1 MFCCRMK
8 KDNADV
14 LAVIAAIVKYINPY
28 NKEDDH
34 LISLVSGS
42 IANSKAQADLLNVYQ
57 VGKDAADNFTKQRIT
72 SHDVDFFAP
81 LRANRLSAFV
91 PTKKAKS
98 TKETKAE
105 MTSSDRSLFARLFV
119 VGRTREIDLEKIMSY
134 PLCAVS
140 VPLAI
145 IIITFDRQLK
155 VPYYDFTRT

>member
-34 LISLVSGS
+34 LISLVCGS
-42 IANSKAQADLLNVYQ
+42 IANSKAQADLRNVYQ
-57 VGKDAADNFTKQRIT
+57 VGKDAADNFTNSGSQAMMWISLLHSEQT
-72 SHDVDFFAP
+72 NFNIC
-81 LRANRLSAFV
+81 ANEES
-91 PTKKAKS
+91 KDHKGGKS
-98 TKETKAE
+98 
-105 MTSSDRSLFARLFV
+105 RSLFACLLV
-119 VGRTREIDLEKIMSY
+119 VRRTRDIDLEKIMSY

-140 VPLAI
+140 IPQAI

>member
-34 LISLVSGS
+34 LIIIVSG
-42 IANSKAQADLLNVYQ
+42 LNVYQ

-91 PTKKAKS
+91 PTKKAKT
-98 TKETKAE
+98 TKEAKKKRLIATDSCLHAFLLSAALVRLIWRKSCL
-105 MTSSDRSLFARLFV
+105 TLSVLFRSLW
-119 VGRTREIDLEKIMSY
+119 
-134 PLCAVS
+134 
-140 VPLAI
+140 
-145 IIITFDRQLK
+145 Q
-155 VPYYDFTRT
+155 